1 MKRLAVF
8 FSCLSLASVALSQS
22 QPSEQESIVEAKKPP
37 LQATVEADTKLAS
50 SPSESREVIK
60 PPAKKVAYGGV
71 LLKLLQSKP
80 KPQEN
85 TADPG
90 PAEPLRGL
98 QWLNPFAPMDGRPVP
113 RLDWKAHRP
122 VDHRFQSPKT
132 GEPEGIKLFMIGF

>member
-22 QPSEQESIVEAKKPP
+22 QPSKQEPIAEKKKPP
-37 LQATVEADTKLAS
+37 LQAAIEADTKPA
-50 SPSESREVIK
+50 PSESEKVVK
-60 PPAKKVAYGGV
+60 PPAKKIVYGGV
-71 LLKLLQSKP
+71 LLKLLQTKS

-85 TADPG
+85 TANSG
-90 PAEPLRGL
+90 PAKPLRGL
-98 QWLNPFAPMDGRPVP
+98 QLFNPFAPTEGSPLP

-132 GEPEGIKLFMIGF
+132 GEPEGIKLLLIGF